1 MTILFHKGPD
11 EPIIEWTTVHFLTFS
26 EECEKRYLEMSEEE
40 LEQKL
45 DLKNNPGIRKTIE
58 ECRKKYNA
66 CKRWIFEKSD
76 KLRRKATETYP
87 ELEGCP
93 PDCRNPDCFQEFV
106 VDTRGNMSPRMS
118 KNVPFWLMSTI
129 VLCSKW

>member
-1 MTILFHKGPD
+1 MTILFHKGQD
-11 EPIIEWTTVHFLTFS
+11 EPIIEWTTVHLLTFS

-40 LEQKL
+40 LEQEL
-45 DLKNNPGIRKTIE
+45 DSKNNPGIRTTIE
-58 ECRKKYNA
+58 KCRKKYNA
-66 CKRWIFEKSD
+66 CKTWIKEKSG
-76 KLRRKATETYP
+76 KKPIATYP
-87 ELEGCP
+87 EIEGCP

>member
-1 MTILFHKGPD
+1 MTILFHKGQD
-11 EPIIEWTTVHFLTFS
+11 EPIIEWTTVHSSTFT

-45 DLKNNPGIRKTIE
+45 DLKNNSGIRTTIE
-58 ECRKKYNA
+58 KCRKKYNA
-66 CKRWIFEKSD
+66 CKTWIKEKSG
-76 KLRRKATETYP
+76 KKQTATYP

-118 KNVPFWLMSTI
+118 KNIPFWPMLTV
-129 VLCSKW
+129 VLFLK